1 MTEDPADLLL
11 MAKQLLT
18 RASPE
23 TAGLWPRAA
32 ALLARNALETAID
45 NYWSRRRIALESCPT
60 FQQLICLREYLG
72 DEELAG
78 RVHHAWN
85 ELSRACHHHPYEL
98 SPTVGELGAMLETVG
113 QLLTLQTAEPTGEA
127 IPASGAKA
135 TTRQVPRTRK

>member
-1 MTEDPADLLL
+1 MTEDPSQLVD
-11 MAKQLLT
+11 MARQLLN

-32 ALLARNALETAID
+32 ALLARNALEMAVD

-85 ELSRACHHHPYEL
+85 ALSRACHHHPYEL
-98 SPTVGELGAMLETVG
+98 SPTVGELGTLLETVG
-113 QLLTLQTAEPTGEA
+113 ELLAIENETPGGVPPAARATARSRSA
-127 IPASGAKA
+127 RGA
-135 TTRQVPRTRK
+135 RP